1 MEKLSKTRF
10 YAFFLALA
18 VLMILGVPRVS
29 AGLFNQTFD
38 ASDIIFDTY
47 INHNAPGGYIN
58 ASGANQL
65 IIGSNG
71 APLPIYRSY
80 ILWDISGSLPTGAT
94 ISSIFFVYDG
104 VTDGIDAEV
113 VALTTDPRGRA
124 LNTVY
129 WEIGNE
135 TVTYYTT
142 AGFPVVGDDSIITL
156 NSNASTDFSS
166 QLAGGWFAIALR
178 STNEAVANPSQIDS
192 EDAPGVTPAPTL
204 IVNYNLPFQ
213 YVLSDTYYENGTLFV
228 PPVNVT
234 ATGDG
239 FSDEFN
245 TSGGHVYGNA
255 NETEAFIWDIGG
267 GFSRFIYGIGESEN
281 LTITIPDGTDF
292 TYSFTIKDLTGNVG
306 TNSFLE
312 AYRTIN
318 GSETLITRMP
328 IEQPNAVP
336 MNLVFGKTYRMKIRF
351 GDGSTFDWGFLIP
364 GSDTTITLLVRLVE
378 FGDGAQILY
387 NYITVEAT
395 RTTGLIHIAY
405 ADARSNTVWANVSI
419 RIRNGAVVQTYTR
432 SNFTYAINYAG
443 FNDSLGYIVTFT
455 GHHSDFGVWGRTFIL
470 DQSFTFPDP
479 PELDGIFGSVM
490 VNFIP
495 FMLTCITILVFPVSM
510 QPIGLLGGG
519 VMATMMSF
527 IGWAS
532 WSAELLYFYWFI
544 AILVN
549 LVVRGRGN

>member
-1 MEKLSKTRF
+1 
-10 YAFFLALA
+10 
-18 VLMILGVPRVS
+18 MIVGGVPRVS
-29 AGLFNQTFD
+29 AGAVNVTITGSEEVDGHITKVGPVFTPQIGSQTIPFYFPGFFFRGWCDFNISAVPQGVTITDVWFEYAGLDHVPPGVGGNITRLNLQPNATGGPANLVYWSIGNGTSYLADGVFPVHGTNQIATLGGSVVADVQALVD
-38 ASDIIFDTY
+38 AST
-47 INHNAPGGYIN
+47 
-58 ASGANQL
+58 
-65 IIGSNG
+65 
-71 APLPIYRSY
+71 SY
-80 ILWDISGSLPTGAT
+80 FGLGFH
-94 ISSIFFVYDG
+94 SI
-104 VTDGIDAEV
+104 
-113 VALTTDPRGRA
+113 
-124 LNTVY
+124 
-129 WEIGNE
+129 NE
-135 TVTYYTT
+135 TD
-142 AGFPVVGDDSIITL
+142 ANPQRI
-156 NSNASTDFSS
+156 ASTDNVT
-166 QLAGGWFAIALR
+166 A
-178 STNEAVANPSQIDS
+178 TPS
-192 EDAPGVTPAPTL
+192 PTL
-204 IVNYNLPFQ
+204 IISYDYPIQ
-213 YVLSDTYYENGTLFV
+213 YVISDTYFENGTLRV

-239 FSDEFN
+239 FTDEFN
-245 TSGGHVYGNA
+245 TSGGYIYGNF
-255 NETEAFIWDIGG
+255 NETEAFYWDIGG
-267 GFSRFIYGIGESEN
+267 GFTRYIYGVGVSEN
-281 LTITIPDGTDF
+281 FTITIPDGSDF

-318 GSETLITRMP
+318 GSETLISRMP

-378 FGDGAQILY
+378 FGDGAQVLY

-455 GHHSDFGVWGRTFIL
+455 GYHSDFGVWGRTFIL

-510 QPIGLLGGG
+510 QPIGLLAGG